1 MFEGKAAALRVKHA
15 ECPYAECRYAEC
27 RGAIFSTQWRHIIW
41 PILH

>member
-1 MFEGKAAALRVKHA
+1 MFEGKAAALRVKH
-15 ECPYAECRYAEC
+15 AECRYAEC